1 MGSQSRQHTDMECSQ
16 CSQPN
21 HRYLKSNRKTI
32 GFEDAYKVGEVLGKG
47 GFGTVYAGLRV
58 KDRREVAIKHVAR
71 NKVLEWASLNGR
83 RVPLEL
89 KLLHSVQ
96 TVSGVIKLLD
106 FFERSDSFIYVLEK
120 PSNSKDLFDFITDKG
135 ALEEQLAKNFF
146 KQITETVLACHKK
159 GVVHRDIKDENI
171 LLDLKTGKCSLIDFG
186 SGALLKDQ
194 VYTDFDGTRVYSPP
208 EWITT
213 SQYHAEPATVWSL
226 GVLLYDMVCGDI
238 PFEKDEEICEADVK
252 FRVSVSPE
260 CEALVLNCL
269 KIRPQDRISLDKI
282 LSHPWLAD
290 ADNDFSIPA
299 INLNIPLTK
308 MFIHLK
314 FPTVL
319 RNPFELR
326 NFIRSK

>member
-1 MGSQSRQHTDMECSQ
+1 MECSQ
-16 CSQPN
+16 CSQAN

-32 GFEDAYKVGEVLGKG
+32 SFEDAYKVGEVLGKG

-208 EWITT
+208 EWIRT

-226 GVLLYDMVCGDI
+226 GILLYDMVCGDV
-238 PFEKDEEICEADVK
+238 PFETDQQIVSANIMWFKDIELSDELKHLVEA
-252 FRVSVSPE
+252 
-260 CEALVLNCL
+260 CL
-269 KIRPQDRISLDKI
+269 CKQESNRISLKSIED
-282 LSHPWLAD
+282 HPWLSLGD
-290 ADNDFSIPA
+290 EDT
-299 INLNIPLTK
+299 LTESS
-308 MFIHLK
+308 
-314 FPTVL
+314 VL
-319 RNPFELR
+319 YSSSLE
-326 NFIRSK
+326 

>member
-1 MGSQSRQHTDMECSQ
+1 MCTSSAQTETIQ
-16 CSQPN
+16 CEQCKKMREDSVKK
-21 HRYLKSNRKTI
+21 YLKNSRKTV
-32 GFEDAYKVGEVLGKG
+32 FEEAYRVGDVLGKG

-96 TVSGVIKLLD
+96 AVSGVIKLLD

-159 GVVHRDIKDENI
+159 GIVHRDIKDENI

-186 SGALLKDQ
+186 SGALLKEQ
-194 VYTDFDGTRVYSPP
+194 AYTDFDGTRVYSPP

-213 SQYHAEPATVWSL
+213 SQYHAEPATV
-226 GVLLYDMVCGDI
+226 
-238 PFEKDEEICEADVK
+238 
-252 FRVSVSPE
+252 
-260 CEALVLNCL
+260 
-269 KIRPQDRISLDKI
+269 
-282 LSHPWLAD
+282 
-290 ADNDFSIPA
+290 
-299 INLNIPLTK
+299 
-308 MFIHLK
+308 
-314 FPTVL
+314 
-319 RNPFELR
+319 
-326 NFIRSK
+326 

>member
-1 MGSQSRQHTDMECSQ
+1 MECSQ
-16 CSQPN
+16 CSQAN

-32 GFEDAYKVGEVLGKG
+32 SFEDAYKVGEVLGKG

-96 TVSGVIKLLD
+96 AVGGVIQLLD
-106 FFERSDSFIYVLEK
+106 FFERSDSFIFVLEK

-159 GVVHRDIKDENI
+159 GIVHRDIKDENI

-194 VYTDFDGTRVYSPP
+194 AYTDFDGTRVYSPP
-208 EWITT
+208 EWI
-213 SQYHAEPATVWSL
+213 SEGQYYYEPATVWSL

-252 FRVSVSPE
+252 FRVSVSSQ
-260 CEALVLNCL
+260 CEDLVLDCL

-282 LSHPWLAD
+282 LAHPWLAD
-290 ADNDFSIPA
+290 ADYDFSLASDKPEYA
-299 INLNIPLTK
+299 NK
-308 MFIHLK
+308 DVHSLK
-314 FPTVL
+314 VPNCSQESV
-319 RNPFELR
+319 
-326 NFIRSK
+326 

>member
-1 MGSQSRQHTDMECSQ
+1 MECSQ
-16 CSQPN
+16 CSQAN

-32 GFEDAYKVGEVLGKG
+32 SFEDAYKVGEVLGKG

-96 TVSGVIKLLD
+96 AVSGVIKLLD

-159 GVVHRDIKDENI
+159 GIVHRDIKDENI

-194 VYTDFDGTRVYSPP
+194 AYTDFDGTRVYSPP

-252 FRVSVSPE
+252 FRVSVSSQ
-260 CEALVLNCL
+260 CEDLVLDCL

-282 LSHPWLAD
+282 LAHPWLAD
-290 ADNDFSIPA
+290 ADYDFSLASDKPEYA
-299 INLNIPLTK
+299 NK
-308 MFIHLK
+308 DVHSLK
-314 FPTVL
+314 VPNCSQESV
-319 RNPFELR
+319 
-326 NFIRSK
+326 

>member
-1 MGSQSRQHTDMECSQ
+1 MECSQ
-16 CSQPN
+16 CSQAN

-32 GFEDAYKVGEVLGKG
+32 SFEDAYKVGEVLGKG

-159 GVVHRDIKDENI
+159 GIVHRDIKDENI

-208 EWITT
+208 EWITEG
-213 SQYHAEPATVWSL
+213 QYYHEPATVWSL
-226 GVLLYDMVCGDI
+226 GILLYDMVCGDI
-238 PFEKDEEICEADVK
+238 PFERDEEICAAD
-252 FRVSVSPE
+252 
-260 CEALVLNCL
+260 LNWRKEISADCVDLIKSCL
-269 KIRPQDRISLDKI
+269 TVDQNNRISLENILAHPWMEDSSSSSSSSSSPSSSPSPLPSLSPDQNVESLVKCGGELK
-282 LSHPWLAD
+282 LSHSSL
-290 ADNDFSIPA
+290 SS
-299 INLNIPLTK
+299 L
-308 MFIHLK
+308 
-314 FPTVL
+314 
-319 RNPFELR
+319 
-326 NFIRSK
+326 